1 MWLVYT
7 LATTFLWGL
16 AELFYKK
23 GAVEREKYSHL
34 KICVMVGLVMGLH
47 AVYTLLT
54 EDIGYGLNYLVA
66 YLPVSACY
74 ILSMAFSFFGMRF
87 IEESISDP
95 IENTSGALCA
105 LMCVLFLGDELA
117 PMVWV
122 AIGIIA
128 IGVVGIGYLENSGDL
143 RRQKRLGKK
152 LAVIAFMMPFLYA
165 IIDAVGCV
173 LDIYYL
179 ELETSPLLALG
190 ATEDTIE
197 LLANVSYEL
206 TFAAVGLIL
215 FIFMKMKGVKF
226 GGLVEQKDKALAAVC
241 ETAGQLTYVYAMAS
255 GNGAIAAPIISAVCV
270 VSLILSRIFLKEKLT
285 RKQYLF
291 IGIIIVGILMLAV
304 IEGE

>member
-54 EDIGYGLNYLVA
+54 ENIGYNLNYLVA

-95 IENTSGALCA
+95 IENTSGAMCA

-128 IGVVGIGYLENSGDL
+128 VGVFGIGYLENSGDL
-143 RRQKRLGKK
+143 TRQKRLGKK
-152 LAVIAFMMPFLYA
+152 LAVIAFIMPFLYA
-165 IIDAVGCV
+165 AIDAVGCV
-173 LDIYYL
+173 LDIYFL
-179 ELETSPLLALG
+179 EMETSPLIAIG

-206 TFAAVGLIL
+206 TFAAVGLIM
-215 FIFMKMKGVKF
+215 FIFMKVKGVKF
-226 GGLVEQKDKALAAVC
+226 GGLIEQKDKALAAVC

-291 IGIIIVGILMLAV
+291 IGIIIVGILILAV